1 MPLCSLEKIISI
13 GTCVIQFGYVACRS
27 TADSATKDALPENF
41 VTTNIVALSVVSLCC
56 VIAIVSLLLSC
67 GICDISNGEVSGELS
82 GPNVQKTKPAIYYSS
97 TPSYDTSCDISP
109 NKAMPYNLDPKTC
122 DNLSS
127 SQRSHAQVAVNT
139 NHMDNASDFEGTIH
153 SHTDNM

>member
-1 MPLCSLEKIISI
+1 MQFGKIISI
-13 GTCVIQFGYVACRS
+13 GTSVIQFGHVVCRS
-27 TADSATKDALPENF
+27 TADSATQDALPENL
-41 VTTNIVALSVVSLCC
+41 VTTNIVTLSVVSLCC

-82 GPNVQKTKPAIYYSS
+82 GANLQKTKPAIYYSS
-97 TPSYDTSCDISP
+97 TPSYDSSCDISP
-109 NKAMPYNLDPKTC
+109 NKTLPYNLDPKMC

-127 SQRSHAQVAVNT
+127 SQRSHAQVAVNN

-153 SHTDNM
+153 RHTDNM